1 MVNANRAMWAIV
13 TVVSIVSVLVFGKV
27 YVDRR
32 AHAAE
37 AAAVAEVVV
46 AEAPVEVAPDV
57 AIETVNAE
65 TAFQTV
71 ERDFIASFKE
81 AFKASFF
88 EKVHRI
94 PSDGLTDAIA
104 AASFKEVISYHFG
117 KGKAET
123 LSATSPEWAKMAVM
137 PLDLQLALKAEAA
150 LITMK
155 FAKENKAFAN

>member
-1 MVNANRAMWAIV
+1 MNTNKAMWAIV
-13 TVVSIVSVLVFGKV
+13 TVVAIVSVLVFGKV

-46 AEAPVEVAPDV
+46 VPEVAPEV
-57 AIETVNAE
+57 SIETAPTE

-81 AFKASFF
+81 AFKSSFF
-88 EKVHRI
+88 EKAHRM

-123 LSATSPEWAKMAVM
+123 FSATSPEWAKMAVM

-155 FAKENKAFAN
+155 YAKEGKAFAK

>member
-150 LITMK
+150 MITMK